1 MLKKIVQYNLC
12 SQRNKNFWR
21 LKGKTAG
28 EHPIWSLT
36 IYFSFLTASPFSFKG
51 VIVSHYVQS
60 LGMVN
65 SGTWPFSR
73 AMKKTNPLTH
83 CFGVAVLSSLHG
95 LFLFASWETAT
106 TVGEV
111 VRVHSSQQWLADQT
125 VPAMRPFTWFFIL
138 HPCDTVLFPFI
149 SSPSSPDSGEFSGLC
164 TAYSQIL
171 FFHSS

>member
-1 MLKKIVQYNLC
+1 MC

-21 LKGKTAG
+21 LKGKTG
-28 EHPIWSLT
+28 REHPIWSLT

-51 VIVSHYVQS
+51 VIISHYMLS
-60 LGMVN
+60 LGMVS
-65 SGTWPFSR
+65 SGTWPFSS
-73 AMKKTNPLTH
+73 AIKKTNSLTH
-83 CFGVAVLSSLHG
+83 CLGYLVISL
-95 LFLFASWETAT
+95 LFASWETAT

-149 SSPSSPDSGEFSGLC
+149 SSPSSTDSGEFSGLC
-164 TAYSQIL
+164 TAYSQIF